1 MIGRI
6 YAIAINTFREAI
18 RNRILYGIIAVVIGL
33 NLFGTV
39 LGEMSLHE
47 EARVAR
53 DIGLT
58 GVKLFGSVTAIIL
71 GVSLLYGEIQRRT
84 IHTIISKPIHRYE
97 FVLGKYLGMVVTLT
111 LLVAMFTLAMSGLL
125 RAQGVAFSTAITQA
139 VLLGYVEVL
148 IVAGIAVFFSS
159 FSSPYLSGV
168 FTFGLFVAGRL
179 TPEMRAA
186 VDQTQIDWVRSVC
199 QVALRLVPDL
209 HLFSVSGSTVQ
220 GQYVSVHSDFVSWG
234 YVGAATAYGV
244 LYIAALLVL
253 SIIIFAR
260 RDFV

>member
-6 YAIAINTFREAI
+6 YAIALNTFREAI
-18 RNRILYGIIAVVIGL
+18 RNRVVYGIIAVVVGL

-58 GVKLFGSVTAIIL
+58 GVKLFGSITAIVL

-84 IHTIISKPIHRYE
+84 IHTIISKPIQRYE
-97 FVLGKYLGMVVTLT
+97 FVIGKYLGMVLTLT
-111 LLVAMFTLAMSGLL
+111 LLVALFTLAMSGLL
-125 RAQGVAFSTAITQA
+125 RMQGVSFSSAITKA
-139 VLLGYVEVL
+139 VILGYFEVMT
-148 IVAGIAVFFSS
+148 VAAIAVFFSS

-168 FTFGLFVAGRL
+168 FTFGMFVVGRL

-186 VDQTQIDWVRSVC
+186 VEQSKIGWVTDVC
-199 QVALRLVPDL
+199 RVGLRLVPDL
-209 HLFSVSGSTVQ
+209 HLFSVSGSTVD
-220 GQYVSVHSDFVSWG
+220 GQYVSVHGQFVSWG
-234 YVGAATAYGV
+234 YVGIAALYGV
-244 LYIAALLVL
+244 LYVSVLLILAMV
-253 SIIIFAR
+253 IFSR